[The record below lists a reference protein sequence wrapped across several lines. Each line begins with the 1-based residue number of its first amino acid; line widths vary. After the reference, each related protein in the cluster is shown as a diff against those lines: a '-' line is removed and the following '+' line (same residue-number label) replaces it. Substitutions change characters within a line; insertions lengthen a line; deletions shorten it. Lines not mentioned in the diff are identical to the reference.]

1 MNSVQIF
8 KNEQFGEIRT
18 VEQNGEILFIAA
30 DICKALELGQVTNTI
45 RRLDEDEKAL
55 ISIKGI
61 NKGND
66 KINAVNEYGLYNL
79 VLSSRKPEAKAFK
92 RWITHEVIPA
102 IRKTGK
108 YAVEQQA
115 LIEEPPKPTL
125 KYYGGIPVITIDDFV
140 NLTGVKKSTVY
151 FMMKA
156 KCSLA
161 EEKDYYILT
170 GERLKK
176 FKQDNKDALRS
187 TVSTI
192 TVLTESGVIKL
203 CKGFKTMC
211 KENIFLVKENAA
223 PKMTEC
229 IKISAEDR
237 ANIKK
242 IRKYLNALDIMTE
255 KFAKEWTRTPQQIE
269 GYKIAIWEAYISMMP
284 SINALTN

>member
-1 MNSVQIF
+1 MNLQIF

-18 VEQNGEILFIAA
+18 VQQDDEILFVAV
-30 DICKALELGQVTNTI
+30 DVCKALEIKNT
-45 RRLDEDEKAL
+45 RDAVGRLDYDEKADVGL
-55 ISIKGI
+55 TDGSQKRYY
-61 NKGND
+61 
-66 KINAVNEYGLYNL
+66 NAVNEYGLYNL

-115 LIEEPPKPTL
+115 LIEEPTKPTL

-223 PKMTEC
+223 PKMIEC

>member
-1 MNSVQIF
+1 MQLQIF
-8 KNEQFGEIRT
+8 KNDQFGEIRT
-18 VEQNGEILFIAA
+18 VDQNGEILFIAV
-30 DICKALELGQVTNTI
+30 DVCKALDINNARQAI
-45 RRLDEDEKAL
+45 SRLDDDEKNTVIL
-55 ISIKGI
+55 NDGI
-61 NKGND
+61 GNPNK
-66 KINAVNEYGLYNL
+66 NAVNEYGLYNL

-92 RWITHEVIPA
+92 RWITHDVIPA

-176 FKQDNKDALRS
+176 FKQDNKDALRN

-223 PKMTEC
+223 PKMIEC